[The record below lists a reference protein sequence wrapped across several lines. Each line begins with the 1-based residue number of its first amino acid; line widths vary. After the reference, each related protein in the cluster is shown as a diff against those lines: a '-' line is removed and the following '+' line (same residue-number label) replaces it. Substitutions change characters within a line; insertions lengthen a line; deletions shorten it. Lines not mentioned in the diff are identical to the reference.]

1 MTIRKAYLLILLCT
15 FCILPPVY
23 TQQAFFDEFKKAA
36 GDYAAL
42 YTNKVEVG
50 YSPYFYINHP
60 YWDTDEFQNGAVC
73 YDGALY
79 TDVQL
84 RYDTFKKQLI
94 VITPEKRILLQVDM
108 RKVNYFIIED
118 KKFVPHGDI
127 FAAQL
132 YDSPQMGLT
141 QYVLCRMGA
150 SVEKNRISYKQFDK
164 TVRFVLSK
172 EGVEHTVT
180 SRSSFL
186 KLFPDHKKQ
195 LKKYAKDHFLSFG
208 ILYRAETLT
217 ALTQYADSLINKK

>member
-1 MTIRKAYLLILLCT
+1 MNIRKAHLLILLCS
-15 FCILPPVY
+15 FCILSPVY
-23 TQQAFFDEFKKAA
+23 TQQPLFDEFKKAA

-42 YTNKVEVG
+42 YTSKVEVS

-60 YWDTDEFQNGAVC
+60 YWDTDKFQEGAVC
-73 YDGALY
+73 YDGSLY
-79 TDVQL
+79 TDMQL

-94 VITPEKRILLQVDM
+94 VVTPEKRLLLEVDM
-108 RKVNYFIIED
+108 RKVNYFVIGD
-118 KKFVPHGDI
+118 KKFVPHGNT

-150 SVEKNRISYKQFDK
+150 SVEKDRISYKQFDK
-164 TVRFVLSK
+164 VVRFVLSK
-172 EGVEHTVT
+172 EGVEYTVT

-195 LKKYAKDHFLSFG
+195 LKRYAKDHFLNFST
-208 ILYRAETLT
+208 LYRAEALT